1 MKSRATGEARRT
13 DPTHTLEGA
22 WAELNQLLLEETEL
36 EGFLRGFAD
45 LVAALVPGTHC
56 VASVRGEDGQPHVA
70 ASTATATRG
79 GAVPGQ
85 RMPVPPGAGDHDSS
99 GGSLGGV
106 AIPLMAGGVDLG
118 ILRVLA
124 TSSRAFRPAEIERVQ
139 RVAEL
144 AGPAVML
151 VLRQSAHLQLDEQ
164 LQEAVVTR
172 AVIDQAL
179 GVLMHA
185 RKVSSRQAFE
195 ELRQASQATN
205 RKVSDIAAD
214 VIETLTGHPPEPPR
228 PLSPRAVARRD
239 VTAG

>member
-13 DPTHTLEGA
+13 DPTRTLEGV
-22 WAELNQLLLEETEL
+22 WAELNQLLLEQAEL

-45 LVAALVPGTHC
+45 LVASLVPGTHC
-56 VASVRGEDGQPHVA
+56 VVSVRGEDGHPHVTPSTTVA
-70 ASTATATRG
+70 ARP

-85 RMPVPPGAGDHDSS
+85 RVPHPPGARDLTPR
-99 GGSLGGV
+99 GSLGGV
-106 AIPLMAGGVDLG
+106 AIPLTAGGVDLG

-124 TSSRAFRPAEIERVQ
+124 ASSRAFRPAEIERVQ
-139 RVAEL
+139 AVARL

-151 VLRQSAHLQLDEQ
+151 VLRQSSHLELDEQ

-195 ELRQASQATN
+195 ELRRVSQDTN

-228 PLSPRAVARRD
+228 PLAPPAVTRRD
-239 VTAG
+239 HAAG